1 MRKFAALISLSIAA
15 CLLPVGRG
23 HAEPTARFDLN
34 MLSDIQAGVFCY
46 RSPDYVTKDRVTI
59 DGKVDR
65 FDEAPDIVKQTQV
78 IPAIDGLLFG
88 VSGRGSSSS
97 GVVVTLEIEHPP
109 LGDQGITRETW
120 EAWYPNDRV
129 TMNGYTLG
137 LDRGNPVGKWI
148 LTAKQKKKVVFQVE
162 FDVVEASKADK
173 ALLAGCK
180 S

>member
-1 MRKFAALISLSIAA
+1 MRRFVALVSLSIAA
-15 CLLPVGRG
+15 SLSHVERG

-34 MLSDIQAGVFCY
+34 LISDVQAGIFCY

-65 FDEAPDIVKQTQV
+65 FDEAPDIVKQTQI

-109 LGDQGITRETW
+109 LGASGITRETW
-120 EAWYPNDRV
+120 EAWYPNDRI

-137 LDRGNPVGKWI
+137 LDRGDPAGKWT
-148 LTAKQKKKVVFQVE
+148 LTAKQREKVVFQVE
-162 FDVVEASKADK
+162 FDVVEASKADNS
-173 ALLAGCK
+173 LLAGCK
-180 S
+180 N